1 MALLSQNMKNH
12 AHLQSCVDFSVFGV
26 HKSNKDTYFD
36 MAPIDL
42 ADTGSLAQSLG
53 YIRPTITSA

>member
-1 MALLSQNMKNH
+1 MLIYKVG
-12 AHLQSCVDFSVFGV
+12 VDFSVFGV